1 MSGARFSGL
10 VIFCSDT
17 EKSATFYEGLLGFSR
32 GSTYED
38 IELTMPVG
46 DKATASVLLHH
57 GDSPTGHYLGIFEVD
72 DVDATVE
79 QVRAAG
85 YEIRREP
92 VDEPWGVRMA
102 GVGAPDGYS
111 LDLLTTSPR
120 DRATAQ

>member
-10 VIFCSDT
+10 VVFCSDT
-17 EKSATFYEGLLGFSR
+17 EKSAAFYEGLLGFTR
-32 GSTYED
+32 AATYED

-46 DKATASVLLHH
+46 DAATASMLLHH
-57 GDSPTGHYLGIFEVD
+57 GADPTGHYLGIFEVD

-79 QVRAAG
+79 QIRAAG
-85 YEIRREP
+85 YEILREP

-111 LDLLTTSPR
+111 LDLVTPAPSDP
-120 DRATAQ
+120 ATAQ